1 MVDEGRT
8 SYKQKLVETMADRN
22 KYRDMI
28 ASRKDKERILT
39 EILVS
44 EKIDLVM
51 LQAAID
57 AAIANK
63 VDEKVVLR
71 GKEKVQWLT
80 YCKEVEA
87 QLTQAIAEKIKDNIL
102 AVLDKIEK
110 EGIQIEAKMLT
121 DAKNVLSKLK

>member
-51 LQAAID
+51 LQAAIE

-71 GKEKVQWLT
+71 GKEKV
-80 YCKEVEA
+80 
-87 QLTQAIAEKIKDNIL
+87 
-102 AVLDKIEK
+102 
-110 EGIQIEAKMLT
+110 
-121 DAKNVLSKLK
+121 